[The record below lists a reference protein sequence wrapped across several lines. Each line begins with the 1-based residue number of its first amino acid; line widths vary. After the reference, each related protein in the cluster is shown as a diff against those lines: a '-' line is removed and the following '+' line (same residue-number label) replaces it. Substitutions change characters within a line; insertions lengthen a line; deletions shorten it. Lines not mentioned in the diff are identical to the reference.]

1 METKE
6 LNVNPGSNES
16 WDEKQSGN
24 WLKPVH
30 KERITSVMTKYF
42 HQVSPQWGEND
53 SERVVNIVEKLVYR
67 TIDVGMLN
75 RTSMSKDGFTFSF
88 NVVQNM
94 YSDELLDLLM
104 EYDTDKW
111 HFIQEV
117 FMNDGL
123 VDLVYEDRY
132 LNSPLGCLILAQF
145 IRRLRD
151 LFKLQ
156 YHSIEIDFSRK
167 DFRVLFDDDNLKI
180 DRKFSFPENRDNFFR
195 LCMDR
200 IVGDSYSLKVGNTK
214 HTRTFSLRNRK
225 YELSISPDGGIS
237 HGWGVENGPHSSLTV
252 DLLKENIDVNISC
265 FNRAAHSYDRMGIP
279 YVVNL
284 SPLDDQGNTPNK

>member
-1 METKE
+1 METQKTIAMPHDTEGWKKE
-6 LNVNPGSNES
+6 QNGDWIKST
-16 WDEKQSGN
+16 Q
-24 WLKPVH
+24 
-30 KERITSVMTKYF
+30 KERITSTMTKYF
-42 HQVSPQWGEND
+42 HQVNPQWEDTD
-53 SERVVNIVEKLVYR
+53 SEKVVNIVEKLVYR
-67 TIDVGMLN
+67 TIDVDKLN
-75 RTSMSKDGFTFSF
+75 RLSMSKDGFTVSF

-104 EYDTDKW
+104 EYYTDKW

-117 FMNDGL
+117 FMKDGL

-132 LNSPLGCLILAQF
+132 LNTPIGCLVLAQF
-145 IRRLRD
+145 IRRMKD
-151 LFKLQ
+151 LFKLR
-156 YHSIEIDFSRK
+156 YRSIEINLSRK

-237 HGWGVENGPHSSLTV
+237 HGWGVENGSHSSLTV

-265 FNRAAHSYDRMGIP
+265 FNRAAHSYDRTGIP

-284 SPLDDQGNTPNK
+284 SPLDDQGNPPNK

>member
-94 YSDELLDLLM
+94 YSDELLDLLN
-104 EYDTDKW
+104 E
-111 HFIQEV
+111 
-117 FMNDGL
+117 
-123 VDLVYEDRY
+123 
-132 LNSPLGCLILAQF
+132 
-145 IRRLRD
+145 RR
-151 LFKLQ
+151 
-156 YHSIEIDFSRK
+156 
-167 DFRVLFDDDNLKI
+167 
-180 DRKFSFPENRDNFFR
+180 P
-195 LCMDR
+195 C
-200 IVGDSYSLKVGNTK
+200 G
-214 HTRTFSLRNRK
+214 FSL
-225 YELSISPDGGIS
+225 
-237 HGWGVENGPHSSLTV
+237 
-252 DLLKENIDVNISC
+252 
-265 FNRAAHSYDRMGIP
+265 
-279 YVVNL
+279 
-284 SPLDDQGNTPNK
+284 